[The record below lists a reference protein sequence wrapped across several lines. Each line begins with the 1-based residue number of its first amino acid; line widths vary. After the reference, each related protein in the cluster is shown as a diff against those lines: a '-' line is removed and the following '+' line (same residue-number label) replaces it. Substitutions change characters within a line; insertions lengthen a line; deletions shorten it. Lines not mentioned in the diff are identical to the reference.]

1 MFVLIIIYNSVI
13 TFLFFSLSLPR
24 LQIQKSNIFKQ
35 FINQIIQN
43 NTKS

>member
-13 TFLFFSLSLPR
+13 TFLFFSLSLPL
-24 LQIQKSNIFKQ
+24 LQIASNIFKQ
-35 FINQIIQN
+35 LINQIIQN

>member
-13 TFLFFSLSLPR
+13 TFLLFSLSLPR
-24 LQIQKSNIFKQ
+24 LQIASNIFKQ